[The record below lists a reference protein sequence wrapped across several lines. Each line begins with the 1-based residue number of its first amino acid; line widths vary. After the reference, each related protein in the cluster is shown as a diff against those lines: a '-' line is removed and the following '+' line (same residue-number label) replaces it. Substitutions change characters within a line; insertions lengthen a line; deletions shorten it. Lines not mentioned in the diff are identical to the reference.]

1 MDIEFI
7 KWLATGGL
15 GGAVISFLL
24 KSWFETRLKNSIKH
38 EYDSKLLELKNALE
52 KDSAALA
59 LIQNHYRTTNA
70 AGHDKVLNSISYLWN
85 SIVELRKIKPSIL
98 TISDVLVESEFGEDF
113 GNHQHENVIDI
124 TEDDI
129 NKLFSGKLETV
140 SEHRLFAGELLSS
153 YFYSY
158 QRIIGRISIVIQKGR
173 MNKNVPL
180 WWEDEI
186 CKSVISAVCNEKEK
200 EVFNQLRFQKINWLL
215 NHIEQKFLSA
225 ANQIISG
232 ESSID
237 KAFEQSARIM
247 QKYSNE
253 ELRGK

>member
-7 KWLATGGL
+7 KWLVTGGL

-24 KSWFETRLKNSIKH
+24 KSWFESRLKNSIKH
-38 EYDSKLLELKNALE
+38 EYDSKLLELKNTLD

-59 LIQNHYRTTNA
+59 VIQNHYRTTNA
-70 AGHDKVLNSISYLWN
+70 AGHDKVLNAISYLWN
-85 SIVELRKIKPSIL
+85 GMVELRKIKPSIL
-98 TISDVLVESEFGEDF
+98 TISDLLVESEFGEDF
-113 GNHQHENVIDI
+113 GSDQNENIIDI
-124 TEDDI
+124 TENDI
-129 NKLFSGKLETV
+129 NNLFSGKLEAV
-140 SEHRLFAGELLSS
+140 NEHRLFAGELIYS

-158 QRIIGRISIVIQKGR
+158 QRIIGRVSIVIKKGR
-173 MNKNVPL
+173 VNKNVPL
-180 WWEDEI
+180 WWEDDI
-186 CKSVISAVCNEKEK
+186 CKSVISAVCNENEK
-200 EVFNQLRFQKINWLL
+200 EAFNQLKFQRINWLL
-215 NHIEQKFLSA
+215 NHIEKKFLSA